1 MAIHFVAL
9 LLLAFGEAAGGGCSF
24 LRSPS
29 PSCMLNG
36 EPCPLPNWT
45 PDWSL
50 RNSTAMMA
58 HSRVWTGPVKPI
70 HHWGLLSI
78 DHGCNRGGPAGPQ
91 NKGWN
96 RLGPSHA
103 TCEATSASNCL
114 ALKKAG
120 LVTRCGIY
128 HNMELSLQW

>member
-1 MAIHFVAL
+1 MAATAAVVL
-9 LLLAFGEAAGGGCSF
+9 LLTLSGGCSF

-36 EPCPLPNWT
+36 EPCPLPVGWL
-45 PDWSL
+45 PDWSI

-58 HSRVWTGPVKPI
+58 HSNIWTGPVLPV

-78 DHGCNRGGPAGPQ
+78 DHGCNRGGPAGPA
-91 NKGWN
+91 NHGWN
-96 RLGPSHA
+96 RYGPANA
-103 TCEATSASNCL
+103 TCEATSAANCL

-120 LVTRCGIY
+120 LVNRCGIY
-128 HNMELSLQW
+128 HNLEVR